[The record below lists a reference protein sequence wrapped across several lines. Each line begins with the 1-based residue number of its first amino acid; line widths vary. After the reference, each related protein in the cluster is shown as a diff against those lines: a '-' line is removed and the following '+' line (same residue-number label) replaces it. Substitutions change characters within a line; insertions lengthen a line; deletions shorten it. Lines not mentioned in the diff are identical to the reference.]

1 MKKLLLILLSIAII
15 SLSGCTDQNP
25 MQNCIQVITP
35 AISPEGECTEFP
47 TPCDVPKGFTLVDSC
62 EQDGPPIEEITCPDG
77 HAVGETW
84 EDECNTCSCTKNG
97 EIICT
102 LIECEVE
109 KPVILEEPKVT
120 DKFDFDSKLMF
131 CEFTSLMKKYTMF
144 YRIRNRTENIP
155 TYHSKIWLK
164 VPDLNNYGQAKTIQ
178 KEYVKDQVL
187 WEEQEL
193 SYLGYGTLRGQNWE
207 IRNQDTNSTVDFQLI
222 YCEPE
227 FASKKEDCTPET
239 GIIVFEGNTGE
250 LCKLA

>member
-62 EQDGPPIEEITCPDG
+62 EESINEPIIQEEEPILPK
-77 HAVGETW
+77 E
-84 EDECNTCSCTKNG
+84 EP
-97 EIICT
+97 IIQ
-102 LIECEVE
+102 
-109 KPVILEEPKVT
+109 EEPKVT
-120 DKFDFDSKLMF
+120 GKFDFDSELMF

-144 YRIRNRTENIP
+144 YRIRNKTENIP
-155 TYHSKIWLK
+155 TYQSKIWLK

-178 KEYVKDQVL
+178 KEYVKNQVL
-187 WEEQEL
+187 WEEQQL
-193 SYLGYGTLRGQNWE
+193 TYLGYGTLRGQNWE
-207 IRNQDTNSTVDFQLI
+207 IRNQDKNSSVDFQLI

-227 FASKKEDCTPET
+227 FASKKEDCTPKT

-250 LCKLA
+250 LCRLA